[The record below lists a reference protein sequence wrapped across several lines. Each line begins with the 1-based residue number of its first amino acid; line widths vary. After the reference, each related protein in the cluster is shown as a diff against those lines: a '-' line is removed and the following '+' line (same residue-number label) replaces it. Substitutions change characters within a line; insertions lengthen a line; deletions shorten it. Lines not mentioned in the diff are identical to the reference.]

1 MEKLAE
7 RLTLLREEKEWTK
20 TYVAKQLNLNNL
32 GTYANWEYGT
42 REPDNEMLTKIASLY
57 NVSTDYLL
65 GRSEKR
71 HYYDLTKK
79 DEKDI
84 ATEIE
89 NMIADLKN
97 ADAFAYS
104 KEASDIDR
112 ETHELLI
119 ASLENSL
126 RIAKIEAKK
135 RFTPKK
141 YRN

>member
-135 RFTPKK
+135 RCTPKK